1 MHGYI
6 CCTCMSSHAS
16 VYICAFMCLCTPF
29 DTPMNMWSAPPP
41 WKSLLTVDPCSSINR
56 FRTLGKR
63 TPSVRRSRGN
73 ITPCNLFCMHYLVS
87 CSTPTTLVIRVRL
100 VDRLVHIFL
109 TRQSDTKHHQTFGNW
124 RSAGHRSCLSDCV
137 WSPPSLLGDVAV
149 HYNAR
154 HRDVATQSLVSV
166 ACSWMPTLHLL
177 PGSNMQRM
185 APLGQCFQAAKLV
198 CWIQPELH
206 VTTKWPSHKARRRQQ
221 AAALRLMCCSAWFWW
236 LKGHVGYTLSVEGLE
251 VSNWP
256 FKKERWWEMSLCG
269 PVVSSRP
276 FTHLAFNTLHST
288 SKGQETVPTQTL

>member
-100 VDRLVHIFL
+100 VDRLVHIFFEL
-109 TRQSDTKHHQTFGNW
+109 DRVTPNITKHSEIGAQPVIGRVSLIVCDH
-124 RSAGHRSCLSDCV
+124 HRAFLV
-137 WSPPSLLGDVAV
+137 TLLCI
-149 HYNAR
+149 
-154 HRDVATQSLVSV
+154 T
-166 ACSWMPTLHLL
+166 TLGTAMLL
-177 PGSNMQRM
+177 PN
-185 APLGQCFQAAKLV
+185 PLS
-198 CWIQPELH
+198 P
-206 VTTKWPSHKARRRQQ
+206 
-221 AAALRLMCCSAWFWW
+221 
-236 LKGHVGYTLSVEGLE
+236 
-251 VSNWP
+251 
-256 FKKERWWEMSLCG
+256 
-269 PVVSSRP
+269 
-276 FTHLAFNTLHST
+276 
-288 SKGQETVPTQTL
+288 